1 MSLVFRHYILS
12 VSRVVVYTFQDKIFE
27 KMVSSLETSTELDVI
42 EIQHSREN
50 QPRLTKRWATV
61 SNLAEQ
67 SGNEMI
73 RSRTLNETKSSG
85 SYFMEK
91 RKSQALTE
99 NAQNLSDEEMELL
112 EMDIFKPLDF
122 YDILFSRMK
131 INGKKTH
138 AKRVTFAESVV
149 VIRFY

>member
-1 MSLVFRHYILS
+1 MCHALLCKTKYS
-12 VSRVVVYTFQDKIFE
+12 KE
-27 KMVSSLETSTELDVI
+27 MVSSLETSTELDVI
-42 EIQHSREN
+42 EIQYSREN
-50 QPRLTKRWATV
+50 QPTLTKRWSTV

-67 SGNEMI
+67 SGNGMI